1 LFAHIDASQIDEPEA
16 PLDVDWC
23 PPPGENVALVLDLPS
38 SEGVLAGIALARRGY
53 RPVPLYNAVA
63 APSGQPIVDPLTGK
77 PLAAVN
83 VLAILRGLSAGA
95 GELARLK
102 LPADAPPAFLLDAN
116 RRGDGRKVGPGEFDN
131 RSLSFTTDFPS
142 AIFLASHGIRRAMLL
157 QSDRI
162 DPQPDLAHTLRRW
175 QDGGLKLERLRLDP
189 LSNPESFTVPRPPW
203 YGAIFQ
209 RALCWLGLRRSSG
222 GGFGRW
228 VPESS
233 AGG

>member
-1 LFAHIDASQIDEPEA
+1 MCWQF
-16 PLDVDWC
+16 
-23 PPPGENVALVLDLPS
+23 
-38 SEGVLAGIALARRGY
+38 
-53 RPVPLYNAVA
+53 
-63 APSGQPIVDPLTGK
+63 
-77 PLAAVN
+77 
-83 VLAILRGLSAGA
+83 LRGLNSGA

-102 LPADAPPAFLLDAN
+102 LPSDAPPAFLLDAN

-142 AIFLASHGIRRAMLL
+142 AIFLASLGIRRAMLI

-203 YGAIFQ
+203 YRAMFQ
-209 RALCWLGLRRSSG
+209 RALCWLGLRRSIG